1 MGPLVAI
8 TGGLMSSSL
17 AYSIRRS
24 TRARRTRLTVTED
37 GNALIVLPMR
47 ASERE
52 AAALFHRHRGWIERQ
67 RARLEER
74 RISLATRP
82 SLVAGRVLTINGVAQ
97 ILSARSADE
106 RDALERRLRRQARTV
121 ISQRAQIRAP
131 ELGVEVRDVQI
142 RDQKSRWGSAS
153 RTGTLSFSWRL
164 ILCPPDVLDYVVV
177 HELAHLRYA
186 GHGPRFWRLVER
198 HFGDHRQPRRWLR
211 EHHEEIR
218 AALD

>member
-1 MGPLVAI
+1 MP
-8 TGGLMSSSL
+8 

-37 GNALIVLPMR
+37 GQALVVLPMR

-52 AAALFHRHRGWIERQ
+52 AADLFHRHREWVERQ
-67 RARLEER
+67 RARMEER

-82 SLVAGRVLTINGVAQ
+82 SLAAGRALTINGIAQ
-97 ILSARSADE
+97 IVRVSTATQ
-106 RDALERRLRRQARTV
+106 RDALERHLRREARAV
-121 ISQRAQIRAP
+121 IAERVAERAG
-131 ELGVEVRDVQI
+131 EVGVTPRGLQI
-142 RDQKSRWGSAS
+142 RDQTSRWGSAS
-153 RTGTLSFSWRL
+153 RNGTLSFSWRL

-186 GHGPRFWRLVER
+186 GHGVRFWGLVER
-198 HFGDHRQPRRWLR
+198 HFGDHRAPRRWLR